1 MATSIFLPQWG
12 MGMQEATI
20 IKWLKKEGDLV
31 KKGEPL
37 VEVESSKVNAEVE
50 SSVDGYLIKIG
61 SGEGQ
66 VVKVGAIIAY
76 VGEKDEKIQI
86 AKKYL
91 IPKQIEENALS
102 AKDIKFSETGIKELI
117 RSYTREAGV
126 RNLEREI
133 SNVLRKIAR
142 KQADGSLKKS
152 NINKSSVN
160 DFLGAPRFYSEM
172 AERMKTPGVVIGLA
186 WTSVGGDILFIEASK
201 MPGKGSL
208 SLTGKLGDVMK
219 ESAQAALTYVRS
231 NAKLLGIDPDFHK
244 KNDI

>member
-86 AKKYL
+86 
-91 IPKQIEENALS
+91 EENN
-102 AKDIKFSETGIKELI
+102 
-117 RSYTREAGV
+117 
-126 RNLEREI
+126 NLEEK
-133 SNVLRKIAR
+133 KI
-142 KQADGSLKKS
+142 
-152 NINKSSVN
+152 
-160 DFLGAPRFYSEM
+160 
-172 AERMKTPGVVIGLA
+172 
-186 WTSVGGDILFIEASK
+186 FI
-201 MPGKGSL
+201 
-208 SLTGKLGDVMK
+208 
-219 ESAQAALTYVRS
+219 
-231 NAKLLGIDPDFHK
+231 
-244 KNDI
+244 